1 MEEIYERCCALD
13 VHHASVSACV
23 CVPDRSGKRSELRGR
38 FSTMT
43 SDWVW
48 SFEPADRRHELRV
61 PGLPPAP
68 VAHDRRRQCAAVTK
82 R

>member
-23 CVPDRSGKRSELRGR
+23 CAPDRSGKRSELRGR

-48 SFEPADRRHELRV
+48 SFEPSVNTSYGCGDFH
-61 PGLPPAP
+61 PHP
-68 VAHDRRRQCAAVTK
+68 
-82 R
+82 